1 MFSLKTS
8 QQSSVYRK
16 SFDLTAWGMPFI
28 YMRNSKRPTMNP
40 CGTHHVIFEGGF
52 LTFS

>member
-1 MFSLKTS
+1 
-8 QQSSVYRK
+8 
-16 SFDLTAWGMPFI
+16 MPFI

-52 LTFS
+52 FNIQLNLLNNTFKPCQKPKLLKRIS